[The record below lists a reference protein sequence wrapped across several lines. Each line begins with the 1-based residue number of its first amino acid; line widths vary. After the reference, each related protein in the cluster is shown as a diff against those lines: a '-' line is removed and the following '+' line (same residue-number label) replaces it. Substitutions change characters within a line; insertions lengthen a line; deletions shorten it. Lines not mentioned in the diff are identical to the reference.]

1 VGSVT
6 RFIQLSSGMQMF
18 TKDSR
23 TEVFLTQM
31 GVEFR
36 YTNNVAFSD
45 LAPGWDCKNLARPS
59 AKREDAILEYATL
72 MESGSPAPAP
82 ILHQAEKYNVL
93 DGIQRLCAA
102 QLGGATKVSAYIV
115 LSDSDELLDAIRVLA
130 NIRLQGR
137 QEPPEWT
144 RRRAVEILV
153 IQRGMSHAEVARLGG
168 WTPADI
174 KRLAESMDL
183 GFAIRCIGGP
193 LFPDSIIETIG
204 KHATKDLLPKYR
216 TPIAAF
222 FDTIKEGRFSAQ
234 DAEPLIQEF
243 FAPSAKPSNAVYE
256 QRLNEIKQA
265 PEVEIRL
272 KGRRSTRLSPD
283 VNLRRALRAV
293 ETIVDEMK
301 EPPLYV
307 DEFFRLLNVIERR
320 LRTLSK
326 HSPAPDAPRTPAD
339 KWSSHEQD

>member
-1 VGSVT
+1 
-6 RFIQLSSGMQMF
+6 MF

-82 ILHQAEKYNVL
+82 ILHQSEATYNVL
-93 DGIQRLCAA
+93 DGVQRLCAS
-102 QLGGATKVSAYIV
+102 QLGGATKVSAYVV
-115 LSDSDELLDAIRVLA
+115 LSDSDEILDAIRVLA

-174 KRLAESMDL
+174 KRLAETMDL

-193 LFPDSIIETIG
+193 LLPDSTIEVIG
-204 KHATKDLLPKYR
+204 KYVSKDSLPKFQK
-216 TPIAAF
+216 PIAAF
-222 FDTIKEGRFSAQ
+222 FETLKDGKFSAQ
-234 DAEPLIQEF
+234 DAEPLVQEF
-243 FAPSAKPSNAVYE
+243 FSPAAKPSNNVYQE
-256 QRLNEIKQA
+256 RLDEIKRT

-283 VNLRRALRAV
+283 VNLRRALRSV
-293 ETIVDEMK
+293 ETIVDEMQK
-301 EPPLYV
+301 PPLYI
-307 DEFFRLLNVIERR
+307 DEFFRLLKVIDRK
-320 LRTLSK
+320 LRALSN
-326 HSPAPDAPRTPAD
+326 HNPPPDEPRVPAD
-339 KWSSHEQD
+339 KWSKHEQD